1 MTHLNI
7 FSTCIHSFSDACEKR
22 QTKLLEEKQIVLTN
36 GCFDLL
42 HAGHIY
48 STKKHRKFG
57 DELWVALNSDASVRT
72 LKGESRPIFSQ
83 NERAYMLNALECVSL
98 IFLFED
104 DNLSKEILHL
114 KPDVYVKSGDYSF
127 ETLNVKEKKSL
138 ESVGSEIHFV
148 PHLDGFSTTNTV
160 NSIQNL

>member
-1 MTHLNI
+1 MVVLICFTLDI
-7 FSTCIHSFSDACEKR
+7 FI
-22 QTKLLEEKQIVLTN
+22 L
-36 GCFDLL
+36 
-42 HAGHIY
+42 Y
-48 STKKHRKFG
+48 KKHSEFG

-127 ETLNVKEKKSL
+127 ETLNVKEKNHS
-138 ESVGSEIHFV
+138 
-148 PHLDGFSTTNTV
+148 
-160 NSIQNL
+160 NLLGLKYILFLTFMDLALQLL